1 MPHKVK
7 IAVVNTLSPQE
18 PGPAASAASGSKEA
32 KQIETAP
39 EESSEEAST
48 SDEDATGDNAED
60 TATAAAERSRAIQAL
75 RSSFAS
81 QPLTPRMLGVGPRP
95 ASMRRRIMSV
105 FPLARPGERQPSLLE
120 GNTSLKKTRSFSTGS
135 SWGNGTAK
143 RNRLER
149 RFNIFLPT
157 ADSHV
162 ISGIDTTGVEVAK
175 DEESPA
181 FLPPTFSLF
190 GSDSD
195 ATHADGEGKGDDFEH
210 KDVFVRQAIQGALF
224 GQVTLRIIISC

>member
-1 MPHKVK
+1 
-7 IAVVNTLSPQE
+7 
-18 PGPAASAASGSKEA
+18 
-32 KQIETAP
+32 
-39 EESSEEAST
+39 
-48 SDEDATGDNAED
+48 
-60 TATAAAERSRAIQAL
+60 
-75 RSSFAS
+75 
-81 QPLTPRMLGVGPRP
+81 
-95 ASMRRRIMSV
+95 MRRRIMSV

-120 GNTSLKKTRSFSTGS
+120 GNTSLKKTRSFSTGA

-157 ADSHV
+157 ADSHAN
-162 ISGIDTTGVEVAK
+162 SGIDAAGVEVVK

-181 FLPPTFSLF
+181 FLPPAFSLF

-195 ATHADGEGKGDDFEH
+195 ATHADGTRDGEGKGDDFEL

-224 GQVTLRIIISC
+224 GQVTLNISCCG